1 MGHVPPQSP
10 ITTQHQEPYDVED
23 EPFVAEL
30 ADIWDDYEV
39 NPGLSAAA
47 GMVAV
52 GLLAVVIGIII
63 SGAF

>member
-1 MGHVPPQSP
+1 MGHVPPQRPSIRTP
-10 ITTQHQEPYDVED
+10 EPYDAAD

-30 ADIWDDYEV
+30 ADLWDEFEV
-39 NPGLSAAA
+39 NPGLSVAA

-52 GLLAVVIGIII
+52 GMLAVVIGIII